1 MTEMKA
7 HHSSSIRDP
16 KFVGWD
22 KASFWP
28 PAHHSSAFLSVGRR
42 SLCSLVPTYI
52 LLAIA
57 IVLICQAVRADDYSF
72 REHVAPILTRHCLRC
87 HEGKRAK
94 GGLDLS
100 TAKGVLAGAEG
111 AAVVVPGKPEESR
124 LIEAVSGEHPEMPKN
139 GKPLS
144 TQEIRTLRVWVA
156 GGARWPEGV
165 VLKSD
170 PLDWWSLRPLKR
182 PAVPFALQS
191 RATSTR
197 TPIDVFLL
205 QALEAAGLKP
215 SPEADRRTLFRRLSY
230 DLLGL
235 PPSPDEVD
243 RFVNDSDPLAYEKL
257 VDRLLASPHY
267 GERWARHW
275 MDIVHYG
282 ETHGYD
288 KDKPRPNAWPYR
300 DYLIRAFNDDRP
312 YRQFVEEQLA
322 GDVLEPDTRDG
333 LEATGF
339 IAAGPWDFI
348 GHAEV
353 PETKIDGRIARNLD
367 RDDMVTTTLNTFCS
381 LTVQCAR
388 CHDHKFDPVTQEHY
402 YSLQAVFAALDR
414 ADRRYDFN
422 PTVARTRRSL
432 ESRHRDLLRA
442 IRKDDRSAQNELARI
457 RAELAKL
464 PLENVVYCGA
474 VYRGTGAFRGTGFEG
489 GRPRAIRVLKR
500 GDVRNLGPLVGPG
513 TVPIIE
519 GAAWRFD
526 LPQNA
531 GEGDRRV
538 ALAHWIT
545 SDRNPLTWRSIANRV
560 WLDHF
565 GRGIVDSPT
574 DFGRMG
580 QLPTHP
586 ELLDWLACELRDRA
600 HEGGRS
606 LKALHRMIV
615 TSAAYRQVS
624 TSNADGV
631 TKDAGNTL
639 LWRMNRRK
647 LDAESIRDSVLAASG
662 HLREQMYGP
671 SFQTFVV
678 EKPEHSPHYEYDKAD
693 PDDPRTFRRTVYRF
707 LVRSQ
712 PDPLMQTLDCADP
725 SQIVEKRDESI
736 TALQALA
743 LLNDRFLV
751 RMAEHAAQR
760 ITNCDHATQSQV
772 ASAIRLTLDR
782 PPTVDELQKLS
793 GYTQTFGL
801 SETCRLLF
809 NLNEFVFID

>member
-1 MTEMKA
+1 MKE

-16 KFVGWD
+16 ETLAGQ
-22 KASFWP
+22 
-28 PAHHSSAFLSVGRR
+28 SSRQWHPIDDSLR
-42 SLCSLVPTYI
+42 SLVAPF
-52 LLAIA
+52 LAVA
-57 IVLICQAVRADDYSF
+57 FALICQAVIHAGDHSF
-72 REHVAPILTRHCLRC
+72 QEHVAPVLTRHCLRC

-94 GGLDLS
+94 GGLDLA
-100 TAKGVLAGAEG
+100 TARGVLAGAEG
-111 AAVVVPGKPEESR
+111 TAVVVPGKPDESR
-124 LIEAVSGEHPEMPKN
+124 LIEVVSGDPPEMPKN

-144 TQEIRTLRVWVA
+144 SKEIRALRDWVA
-156 GGARWPEGV
+156 TGAKWPDGV
-165 VLKSD
+165 VLKND

-182 PAVPFALQS
+182 PAVPLPAPS
-191 RATSTR
+191 SAAWAR
-197 TPIDVFLL
+197 TPIDAFLL
-205 QALEAAGLKP
+205 QALETAGLKP
-215 SPEADRRTLFRRLSY
+215 SPEADRRTIIRRLSY

-235 PPSPDEVD
+235 PPEPDEVGAFVRD
-243 RFVNDSDPLAYEKL
+243 RDPLAYEKL

-300 DYLIRAFNDDRP
+300 DYLIRAFNEDRP

-322 GDVLEPDTRDG
+322 GDVLERDTRDG
-333 LEATGF
+333 IEATGF

-367 RDDMVTTTLNTFCS
+367 RDDMVTTTFNTFCS

-388 CHDHKFDPVTQEHY
+388 CHNHKFDPVTQEHY

-414 ADRRYDFN
+414 ADRAYDID
-422 PTVARTRRSL
+422 PVIARRRHAL
-432 ESRHRDLLRA
+432 EVQQREAKSNKQA
-442 IRKDDRSAQNELARI
+442 SARI
-457 RAELAKL
+457 RSELTKL
-464 PLENVVYCGA
+464 PPENVVYCGT
-474 VYRGTGAFRGTGFEG
+474 VYTGGGAFKGTGRDG
-489 GRPRAIRVLKR
+489 GRPREIHVLKR
-500 GDVRNLGPLVGPG
+500 GDVRTPGPVVGPG
-513 TVPIIE
+513 TVPIIGGVGWQFE
-519 GAAWRFD
+519 
-526 LPQNA
+526 LPQNS
-531 GEGDRRV
+531 GESDRRV

-565 GRGIVDSPT
+565 GRGIVDSPS

-586 ELLDWLACELRDRA
+586 ELLDWLAAELRDQA
-600 HEGGRS
+600 LDGGRS
-606 LKALHRMIV
+606 LKALHRLIV

-624 TSNADGV
+624 TSNSEGA
-631 TKDAGNTL
+631 TKDAGNAQ
-639 LWRMNRRK
+639 LWRMNRRR

-662 HLREQMYGP
+662 KLREQMYGP
-671 SFQTFVV
+671 SFKTFVI
-678 EKPEHSPHYEYDKAD
+678 EKPEHSPHYEYEKLD

-751 RMAEHAAQR
+751 RMAEHTALR
-760 ITNCDHATQSQV
+760 IADRDRTARSQV

-782 PPTVDELQKLS
+782 AATADESQKLS
-793 GYTQTFGL
+793 EYTRTFGL